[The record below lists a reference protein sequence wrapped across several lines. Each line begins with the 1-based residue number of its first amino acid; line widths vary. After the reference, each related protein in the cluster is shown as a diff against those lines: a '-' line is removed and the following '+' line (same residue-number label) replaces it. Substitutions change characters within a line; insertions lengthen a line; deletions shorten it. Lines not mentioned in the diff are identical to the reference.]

1 MTQLPSQT
9 TPIYA
14 NNLTEK
20 QLVINQEL
28 PILLNKSK
36 EELEDLL
43 NSDVIFDT
51 FMENVEQVRNM
62 KNLQDEMRMG
72 NENLARKILSQEEEL
87 IKLRNSVDGQEKG
100 LKEIYSNF
108 EEKLKVQQEVLKRF
122 SPSILITKLKSETQ
136 QSDDLSEQMAKSFL
150 DGELEVDDFL
160 KHFREVRKV
169 YHLRNAK
176 VERVSKQPGI
186 LGSI

>member
-1 MTQLPSQT
+1 MTQLPSQI

-43 NSDVIFDT
+43 N
-51 FMENVEQVRNM
+51 
-62 KNLQDEMRMG
+62 
-72 NENLARKILSQEEEL
+72 RKILSQEEEL

>member
-1 MTQLPSQT
+1 MTQPS
-9 TPIYA
+9 IYA

-20 QLVINQEL
+20 QVVISQEH

-43 NSDVIFDT
+43 NNDVVFDS
-51 FMENVEQVRNM
+51 FMESVEQVRNM

-72 NENLARKILSQEEEL
+72 NETMARKILSREQELIQLRNKVDEQEE
-87 IKLRNSVDGQEKG
+87 G
-100 LKEIYSNF
+100 LKKLYSTF
-108 EEKLKVQQEVLKRF
+108 EEKLKVQQETLKRF

-136 QSDDLSEQMAKSFL
+136 QSDELSEQMAKSFL
-150 DGELEVDDFL
+150 DKELEVDHFL

-186 LGSI
+186 LGTI